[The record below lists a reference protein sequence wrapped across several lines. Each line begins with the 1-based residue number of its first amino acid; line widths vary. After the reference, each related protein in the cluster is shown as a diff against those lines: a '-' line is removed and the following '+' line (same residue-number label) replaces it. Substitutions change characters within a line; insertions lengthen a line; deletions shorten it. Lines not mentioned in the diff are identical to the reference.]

1 MGEFNR
7 RQGGENWRHQ
17 ISVLQRENLSCE
29 QELRG
34 RLRVKEEE
42 ALRSMQAQE
51 LEIKERNRIRR
62 ESFKQ
67 EVSTPYKKLETH
79 ELPSD
84 AQFYRRI

>member
-1 MGEFNR
+1 
-7 RQGGENWRHQ
+7 
-17 ISVLQRENLSCE
+17 
-29 QELRG
+29 
-34 RLRVKEEE
+34 
-42 ALRSMQAQE
+42 MQAQE

-67 EVSTPYKKLETH
+67 EVSTPYKKLENH